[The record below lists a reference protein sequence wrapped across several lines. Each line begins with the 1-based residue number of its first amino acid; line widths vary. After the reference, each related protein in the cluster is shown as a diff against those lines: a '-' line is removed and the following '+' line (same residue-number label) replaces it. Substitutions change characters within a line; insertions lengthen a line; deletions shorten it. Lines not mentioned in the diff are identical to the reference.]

1 MSEAGENLGSGLVC
15 VALLAMGI
23 LSATRAAACPPACH
37 TATLSTWEVRQVPY
51 VARVRRYDHCGRP
64 YTAIVVCHRAVK
76 VLAGRTV
83 TICE

>member
-15 VALLAMGI
+15 VALLATGI

-51 VARVRRYDHCGRP
+51 VARVTRYDHCGRP
-64 YTAIVVCHRAVK
+64 YTAIG
-76 VLAGRTV
+76 LPSGGQGAGGQNGHDL
-83 TICE
+83 